1 MGLRRRS
8 PPVTPA
14 QRVLGTIEAWRPVR
28 PRPYDWETSSLPVSP
43 DTTRYLHE
51 LHESYVEKVNL
62 AVEEGREDLIPG
74 LVDAYFDEAL
84 RAITA
89 TGTTR

>member
-1 MGLRRRS
+1 LS
-8 PPVTPA
+8 A
-14 QRVLGTIEAWRPVR
+14 
-28 PRPYDWETSSLPVSP
+28 SP

-84 RAITA
+84 RHHRRGHDAVAPTA
-89 TGTTR
+89 RWRRRARTWERPALSGWWPTLPT